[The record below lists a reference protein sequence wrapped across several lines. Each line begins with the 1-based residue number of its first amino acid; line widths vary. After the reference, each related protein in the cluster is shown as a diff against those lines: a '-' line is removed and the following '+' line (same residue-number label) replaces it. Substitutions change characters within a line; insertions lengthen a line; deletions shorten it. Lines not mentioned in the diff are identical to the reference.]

1 MIGSLASGFIKPY
14 FDKIEQRP
22 IALMALPLG
31 AVKLRDI
38 SLEAGEAL
46 TLKAQFTS

>member
-14 FDKIEQRP
+14 FEKVEKQP

-31 AVKLRDI
+31 SVKLRDI
-38 SLEAGEAL
+38 SLEAGETL
-46 TLKAQFTS
+46 TLRAQFSS